1 MEINPPTP
9 REDAHCAQPR
19 PSARWPRCVTFPN
32 HFSKTYNRTFPRFFM
47 PVRACTGLVSL
58 CPFSRK
64 TTQIAKRPNTCPPQD
79 LQTKKIACVT
89 VCHLR
94 IYTTC
99 ARSARECLHP
109 GSLGPSIPWPLFF
122 RLLSPSILQ
131 DLRAPFAD
139 SEIHARQASGRYGL
153 GEHPARFSSTARLLT
168 RAARIGGE
176 RRAEPLPDV
185 TKYRPKCEP
194 PQPMPATSV
203 GTISSSAVSPY
214 VTLAD
219 YTAAGSLAGLP
230 ENSVFQMRSISSAPL
245 SPYVRGRG

>member
-109 GSLGPSIPWPLFF
+109 GPLGTSTPGPLVF
-122 RLLSPSILQ
+122 SPIVTC
-131 DLRAPFAD
+131 D
-139 SEIHARQASGRYGL
+139 SAHSRVNHQPKQNA
-153 GEHPARFSSTARLLT
+153 FTSSQMH
-168 RAARIGGE
+168 
-176 RRAEPLPDV
+176 
-185 TKYRPKCEP
+185 RPR
-194 PQPMPATSV
+194 
-203 GTISSSAVSPY
+203 SSPEW
-214 VTLAD
+214 
-219 YTAAGSLAGLP
+219 GAGL
-230 ENSVFQMRSISSAPL
+230 
-245 SPYVRGRG
+245 